1 MTDFIGAVLGIM
13 LMLFIFSPIILVIY
27 MWTNSKID
35 VDGDGK
41 DDTRYRWGN
50 K

>member
-1 MTDFIGAVLGIM
+1 MTDFIGSVIGMVLVF
-13 LMLFIFSPIILVIY
+13 FILLPAILAIY
-27 MWTNSKID
+27 MLANSKID

-41 DDTRYRWGN
+41 EDIPFRWQ